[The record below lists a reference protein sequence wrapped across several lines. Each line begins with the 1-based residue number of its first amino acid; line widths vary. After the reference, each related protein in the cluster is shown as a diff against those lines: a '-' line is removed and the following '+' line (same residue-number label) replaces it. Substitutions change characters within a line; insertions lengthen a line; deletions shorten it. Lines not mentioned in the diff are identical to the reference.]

1 MKKKFIFIIII
12 LLLIAG
18 ISIWF
23 LIYRP
28 QAYENK
34 IVAAVKLTEA
44 GDCRSA
50 VPMLEELLSTPSD
63 TPAGREV
70 RLLLARCRTELNN
83 YREALPLWEEIVTWD
98 DPASGEEAEFY
109 LGWIAEE
116 EGDQDKAREVL
127 SSYLRRYPD
136 SYRSDRA
143 RLVLARINSVDG
155 DLAESRELFREVLE
169 SSENDQVTSQ
179 ARQELGKLNFT
190 IFFSPEIDEDS
201 QTYTVRSGDSLT
213 SIARAYNTTPDLVKK
228 MNRIR
233 GEIIH
238 PGQVLKV
245 PAFRFS
251 AVVSKSS
258 NTLQLFYGELF
269 FKEYSV
275 GTGHNNCSPTGEF
288 TIVTKLID
296 PPWIHRGETIPPF
309 DPRNILGTRWMG
321 FDDPYASFGVHGT
334 TMPET
339 VGSQSSDGCVR
350 MINEQVEELF
360 IFLPRGSKVVIEE

>member
-1 MKKKFIFIIII
+1 MKKKFVFIILI
-12 LLLIAG
+12 LILIAG

-23 LIYRP
+23 LIYQP
-28 QAYENK
+28 QAYEK
-34 IVAAVKLTEA
+34 KMAAAVQFTRA
-44 GDCRSA
+44 GDCQSA
-50 VPMLEELLSTPSD
+50 VPILEELLSTSSD
-63 TPAGREV
+63 TSVGREV

-98 DPASGEEAEFY
+98 DPLSGEEAEFY
-109 LGWIAEE
+109 LGWIAKE
-116 EGDQDKAREVL
+116 EGDHDKAREDL
-127 SSYLRRYPD
+127 SSYLRIYPD
-136 SYRSDRA
+136 SPRSSRA
-143 RLVLARINSVDG
+143 RLALARINSVDG
-155 DLAESRELFREVLE
+155 DVAESRELFLEALE
-169 SSENDQVTSQ
+169 STGNAQVTNQ

-190 IFFSPEIDEDS
+190 SFFSPEIDEDS

-213 SIARAYNTTPDLVKK
+213 TIARAYNTTPDLVKK
-228 MNRIR
+228 MNRIS

-245 PAFRFS
+245 PAHKFS
-251 AVVSKSS
+251 AIVSKSL

-275 GTGHNNCSPTGEF
+275 GTGRNNCSPTGEF
-288 TIVTKLID
+288 TIVTKLVD
-296 PPWIHRGETIPPF
+296 PPWIHGGETIAPF

-321 FDDPYASFGVHGT
+321 FDDPYATFGIHGT

-360 IFLPRGSKVVIEE
+360 IFLPRGSKIIIEE